1 MHPRGMSDIEY
12 TEHLI
17 RNASI
22 KSSWYTTLGISKEE
36 CAQCYGCKFC
46 QYQINH
52 EIALRQ
58 EEQASYKIA
67 MQGHAYARI
76 VNKS

>member
-22 KSSWYTTLGISKEE
+22 ESFWYKKIGISKQE
-36 CAQCYGCKFC
+36 CAQRYGCKYC
-46 QYQINH
+46 EYQIGH

-67 MQGHAYARI
+67 I
-76 VNKS
+76 